1 MAGLRSQRVAAS
13 ELPKVAPLVDAQVS
27 TRDGSSPSPAPK
39 PDMAALR
46 EICAGDPCTL
56 GIQDAMDDWPE
67 PCTHIEYVEAEGEW
81 YRCSLISGHKGK
93 CQRGERV

>member
-1 MAGLRSQRVAAS
+1 MRLDCGGTQTARGLPVAQAV
-13 ELPKVAPLVDAQVS
+13 EGS
-27 TRDGSSPSPAPK
+27 TPSPHPK